1 MVATMRGYPIGL
13 ILGGRLLTKF
23 WWGWV
28 FLMNVPMVVVAPLA
42 VSVWLPETRSA
53 PPASS

>member
-1 MVATMRGYPIGL
+1 MRGYPIGL